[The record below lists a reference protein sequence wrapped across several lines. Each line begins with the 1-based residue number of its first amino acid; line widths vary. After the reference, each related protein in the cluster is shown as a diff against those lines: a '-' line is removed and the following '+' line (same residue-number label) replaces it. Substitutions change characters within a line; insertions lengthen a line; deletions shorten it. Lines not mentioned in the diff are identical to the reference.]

1 MLTTPKK
8 FPRVMVYGTFGT
20 ACILGLIV
28 ALAIPDSL
36 DVAEAQ
42 IAAVYLTL
50 LV

>member
-1 MLTTPKK
+1 
-8 FPRVMVYGTFGT
+8 MVYGTFGT